1 MSLRRIASGLA
12 IMAAKFSYAATAS
25 AQEKCDQIV
34 LPDGTLLTCQ
44 VDATGQKV
52 YVDNGGNSYP
62 ATTGGVGQ
70 FTVVDSDTRPCT
82 AVLDVTAINLTSNNP
97 KLGTIKTYLDNSRK
111 SRSSVIRSNQE
122 SSTFPATEDIYF
134 YAIAEVSS
142 LPGKYRSAQ
151 ELHFNSRKVTSF
163 NPHKNEPFRLVEKV
177 DFVDDN
183 GTVVFTLTQADVS
196 LSGK

>member
-1 MSLRRIASGLA
+1 MTLRKIASGLA
-12 IMAAKFSYAATAS
+12 IAAAMFSYAATVS

-82 AVLDVTAINLTSNNP
+82 AVLDVTTINLVSNNP
-97 KLGTIKTYLDNSRK
+97 KLGTIKTTLDKTRK

-122 SSTFPATEDIYF
+122 SSAFPATEDIYF

-142 LPGKYRSAQ
+142 LPGQYRSVQ
-151 ELHFNSRKVTSF
+151 ELHFNSPKVTSF
-163 NPHKNEPFRLVEKV
+163 NPHKNEKFRLVEKV
-177 DFVDDN
+177 DFVDAN
-183 GTVVFTLTQADVS
+183 GVVAFTLTQADVS